1 MSVSWM
7 SLLSGE
13 GALCLGVLESA
24 EVSVTGPS
32 CGAWLLVKSA
42 FPPGIRDSTGW
53 GGQLGTGQQRFI
65 QFTSNTVFLIECVCN

>member
-53 GGQLGTGQQRFI
+53 EGGSWGQGSSDLSSSQAILYF
-65 QFTSNTVFLIECVCN
+65 

>member
-53 GGQLGTGQQRFI
+53 GGAAGDRAAAIYPVHKQYCISDRM
-65 QFTSNTVFLIECVCN
+65 CV